1 MLLLVSKLLIAF
13 ALMARLY
20 WRPARSREMIHR
32 WAADHHYKVLA
43 IRTCRFFR
51 GPFVTT
57 KEQAVFR
64 VVMKVEGNKQRTAWI
79 ACGGCLRG
87 LGSHQLHLWW
97 DDTNTNAVHTR
108 PARASV

>member
-1 MLLLVSKLLIAF
+1 MLLLVGKLLM
-13 ALMARLY
+13 ALAILARLY
-20 WRPARSREMIHR
+20 WRPFRSRGMIYR

-64 VVMKVEGNKQRTAWI
+64 VVMKVEGNKERIAWI
-79 ACGGCLRG
+79 ACGGALRG
-87 LGSHQLHLWW
+87 LGSHALHVWW
-97 DDTNTNAVHTR
+97 DHTNTATVH
-108 PARASV
+108 S